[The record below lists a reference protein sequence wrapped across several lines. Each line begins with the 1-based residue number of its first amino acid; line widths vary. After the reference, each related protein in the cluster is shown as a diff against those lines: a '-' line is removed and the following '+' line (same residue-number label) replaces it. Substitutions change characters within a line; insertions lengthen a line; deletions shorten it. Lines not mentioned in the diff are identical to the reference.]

1 MLIIAGK
8 FLLGAIHARGTDDEA
23 DSIFL
28 LDLFDNFL
36 EPFPV
41 RFILYFAR
49 YAAALFIG
57 QQDKVTPGN
66 GYIRGEQCPFLAA
79 DFTEDLYQP
88 LLPYFQDVPSR
99 PLAAVLA
106 VLFRKVLMAYVPQGQ
121 KAVLFAAE
129 AYKCRL

>member
-36 EPFPV
+36 EPFPI
-41 RFILYFAR
+41 RFILYFSR

-57 QQDKVTPGN
+57 QQDKVAPGN
-66 GYIRGEQCPFLAA
+66 GYIRGKQCPLLAA
-79 DFTEDLYQP
+79 NFTEDLHQQF
-88 LLPYFQDVPSR
+88 LSYFQEVPSR

-106 VLFRKVLMAYVPQGQ
+106 VLFRKVLLAYVAQGQ
-121 KAVLFAAE
+121 KA
-129 AYKCRL
+129 